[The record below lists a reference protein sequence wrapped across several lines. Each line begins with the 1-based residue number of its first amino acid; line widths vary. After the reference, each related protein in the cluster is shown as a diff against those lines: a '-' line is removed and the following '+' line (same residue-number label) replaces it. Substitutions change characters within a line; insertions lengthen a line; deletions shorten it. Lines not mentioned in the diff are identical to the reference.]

1 MLLVT
6 MFISLVFQRANV
18 FFYDYLFPLNKKK
31 KKKRKEKE
39 KKREQNR
46 EIRKIKLEH
55 QKVLPTTSIKGF

>member
-6 MFISLVFQRANV
+6 MFISLVFQRGNV

-31 KKKRKEKE
+31 RKKRKR